1 MATELAYG
9 RMLDLTIRDV
19 SPIIPAKHFDIS
31 KAFYM
36 ALGWKL
42 IEIDP
47 TLAALELANR
57 RLYLQNFYI
66 RRWADNM
73 VLTIAVEDA
82 YAWHEHISG
91 VLRERKFPG
100 TRVHLPK
107 LDLDGTLTTCAS
119 DPSGVSLHFVQWNS

>member
-1 MATELAYG
+1 MGCACRSPNSRGARKWLRARKQAMRRFLKRAAVRTNRRTSMATELAYG

-19 SPIIPAKHFDIS
+19 SVVIPAKHFDIS

-36 ALGWKL
+36 ALGWRL

-66 RRWADNM
+66 RRWAENT

-82 YAWHEHISG
+82 YAWHE
-91 VLRERKFPG
+91 
-100 TRVHLPK
+100 
-107 LDLDGTLTTCAS
+107 
-119 DPSGVSLHFVQWNS
+119 